1 MTEHWEEFEDGYWVS
16 DLGRVKNEKR
26 LLKQSVRGSVIY
38 RIDNDT
44 RVRSVAMLVAENFV
58 RMPQAG
64 CKAVRHKDG
73 DPTNNRADN
82 LEWIVKAEK
91 PKSGRKPGRPRK
103 EEKDADLHRR
113 KNR

>member
-16 DLGRVKNEKR
+16 DLGRVKGKR
-26 LLKQSVRGSVIY
+26 GFLKPSVKGVITY
-38 RIDNDT
+38 RIDGDPQT
-44 RVRSVAMLVAENFV
+44 RALSLLVAEKFV